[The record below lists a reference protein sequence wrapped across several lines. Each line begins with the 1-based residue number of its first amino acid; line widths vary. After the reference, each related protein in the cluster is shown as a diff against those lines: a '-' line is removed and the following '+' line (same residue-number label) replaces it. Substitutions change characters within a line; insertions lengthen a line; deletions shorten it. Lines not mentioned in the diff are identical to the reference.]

1 MGIELWTK
9 REHKMP
15 DHVDKHGCRTLI
27 QFDEWNPATP
37 EEIKACHP
45 RCGSCRHIF
54 IYESHDAPPFC
65 DNDASAIQY
74 SNVNPDT
81 DYCNHHE
88 PKET

>member
-1 MGIELWTK
+1 MEKSKQRILRSFPPEWEWDNDCDIVV
-9 REHKMP
+9 R
-15 DHVDKHGCRTLI
+15 VWS
-27 QFDEWNPATP
+27 DEPTP

-45 RCGSCRHIF
+45 TCKSCKHIF
-54 IYESHDAPPFC
+54 IYESQDAPPFC
-65 DNDASAIQY
+65 DNDASAIQF